1 MLSGGPVMVEGGMCA
16 IRRTCDGDDVNRCCH
31 ANRSSGSTVVV

>member
-16 IRRTCDGDDVNRCCH
+16 IRRTCDGGGEGDVCYQEDL
-31 ANRSSGSTVVV
+31 